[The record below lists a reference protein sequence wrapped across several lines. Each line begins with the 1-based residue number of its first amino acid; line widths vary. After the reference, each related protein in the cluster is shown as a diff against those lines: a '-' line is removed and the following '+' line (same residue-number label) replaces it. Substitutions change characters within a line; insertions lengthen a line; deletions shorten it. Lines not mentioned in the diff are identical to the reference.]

1 MESLEAVIARIESAM
16 FESAKLS
23 PTGVYGECVVTI
35 ADLRTL
41 IEAARE
47 KRK

>member
-1 MESLEAVIARIESAM
+1 MESLEAVIARIEGCMA
-16 FESAKLS
+16 EAVHHP
-23 PTGVYGECVVTI
+23 PTGEFGLVLVTI

-47 KRK
+47 KRR